1 MKNRKKELEDVIV
14 AILRYL
20 NEIVHM
26 WISGEQLFNF

>member
-1 MKNRKKELEDVIV
+1 MENREKELEDVIV
-14 AILRYL
+14 VILHYL